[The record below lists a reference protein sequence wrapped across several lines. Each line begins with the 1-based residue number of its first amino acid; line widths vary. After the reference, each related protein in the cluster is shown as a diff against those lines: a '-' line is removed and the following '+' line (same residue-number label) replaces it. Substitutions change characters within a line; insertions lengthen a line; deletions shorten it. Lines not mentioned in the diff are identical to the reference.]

1 MSESLVQVLARLEL
15 KVAELNDKVVK
26 LEASKN
32 KKQEVDF
39 KKEIE
44 AVVTIGY
51 VTSLYRDK

>member
-15 KVAELNDKVVK
+15 KVEELNDKVVK

-32 KKQEVDF
+32 KKEEVDL

-44 AVVTIGY
+44 AVVNIGY
-51 VTSLYRDK
+51 VTNLYRDK